1 MGGAV
6 LSAARKHDRLRDGQ
20 WLEDAFAVLIVRRST
35 PAVDGESQQDE
46 EAGRRQHHVGAV
58 EPS

>member
-6 LSAARKHDRLRDGQ
+6 LRAARHDRLRDGQ
-20 WLEDAFAVLIVRRST
+20 WLEDAFAVVIVRRST
-35 PAVDGESQQDE
+35 PGVDGESQQDE